1 MPPGA
6 PFNSFALPY
15 PIRVD
20 AFSAI
25 SPSSPKPHN
34 AVLHLLTH
42 THSDHIVGLQAKSF
56 CQRGARLHE
65 GEYRAEHNFTFKH
78 LKVDPWIGPDGEVF
92 YHGSRDLLNVF
103 PMNMPTTVEL
113 GRDKEVTIT
122 LFDANHCP
130 GAVMFLIEGSEGAIL
145 HTGDFRAEPW
155 FLESIKYNPLL
166 QPYLALS
173 EDETSTNNG
182 NGIVKTLEAIY
193 LDTAC
198 VMQNYQVPTKDD
210 ATSGLIALLKLYP
223 PSLYVFLHQFMD
235 VGIHLDNYKYK
246 VYSRFIS
253 DPLLRA
259 LGTTDPDETRFHAC
273 ERFSRC
279 RHVNVDQDGNFI
291 NDDDGDKASE
301 ETINDANRIFFGKPL
316 KETIDSSQKKKLV
329 VYINPVSSMTPESW
343 LQYQATT
350 KKQLANGGVVR
361 SLLLPLSRHSPLPEL
376 QSFVSLFRPK
386 RVIPNTLD
394 PSLRNLDWTAIDRVF
409 RSCCRPPDS
418 SHTWNPQQVIPPAP
432 VAEHLLF
439 LELVRECKAST
450 TPTNPDD
457 EEDDV
462 AVKNIVA
469 DSIGGAD
476 LEARVMAKKWLA
488 GPGHGIEPSVLE
500 GRIGRMLDVLR
511 SWLGLMNL
519 QHCEGK
525 GRAEGHLEI
534 RREESR
540 VATQRN
546 QNSSDNKFDSS
557 DDEEAHERTARLLF
571 APSDVGKEEYAK
583 WERSSTSVDLSED
596 EDSANAAEVRESLAP
611 RIKDVGPRIG
621 IGRMTPESSPFRVV
635 PAKPVTHQSTAALH
649 SKSLHPTCTA
659 SVDFATSTPN
669 GMSCS
674 QSLLEPF
681 ALSQS
686 PGLTAQ
692 ARSLHF
698 SPSSPGPSTSKALI
712 QAPETPHHRP
722 AEWRVNLDSPIKHIS
737 SSPTTG
743 TGTGSRTQGSRHVSS
758 NSRKRHNG
766 ASSSKDRKRDAIPP
780 EVIDLTLSEERP
792 AKRLKVASARP
803 MKEVKNFPVHQ
814 RAGQTVSSSGG
825 TGQNSDIVDFPLNK
839 TTLVRGVEPERAVS
853 ASSPASLQASMTS
866 PAAIGSPS
874 RKYLHSSGHRT
885 LSSPQRSKSALL
897 DKQLRIA
904 QKAASAR
911 SHRVVPTF
919 EANCA
924 KLVKRR
930 DDAKSKE
937 KNARESAIAEAT
949 MEIEAKKRK
958 INEFEKSGRKILWKD
973 ENNDVGWERSRMLE
987 RRATE
992 DIQQGRKPTL
1002 PPLQCVQDLN
1012 DDDM

>member
-1 MPPGA
+1 
-6 PFNSFALPY
+6 
-15 PIRVD
+15 
-20 AFSAI
+20 
-25 SPSSPKPHN
+25 
-34 AVLHLLTH
+34 
-42 THSDHIVGLQAKSF
+42 
-56 CQRGARLHE
+56 
-65 GEYRAEHNFTFKH
+65 
-78 LKVDPWIGPDGEVF
+78 
-92 YHGSRDLLNVF
+92 
-103 PMNMPTTVEL
+103 
-113 GRDKEVTIT
+113 
-122 LFDANHCP
+122 
-130 GAVMFLIEGSEGAIL
+130 
-145 HTGDFRAEPW
+145 
-155 FLESIKYNPLL
+155 
-166 QPYLALS
+166 
-173 EDETSTNNG
+173 
-182 NGIVKTLEAIY
+182 
-193 LDTAC
+193 
-198 VMQNYQVPTKDD
+198 DD

-223 PSLYVFLHQFMD
+223 PSTYFFINSWTWGYEDILKAIARAFNCR
-235 VGIHLDNYKYK
+235 IHLDNYKYK
-246 VYSRFIS
+246 DR
-253 DPLLRA
+253 
-259 LGTTDPDETRFHAC
+259 
-273 ERFSRC
+273 
-279 RHVNVDQDGNFI
+279 NFI
-291 NDDDGDKASE
+291 NDDDGDEASE
-301 ETINDANRIFFGKPL
+301 DTIDVANRIFFGKPL
-316 KETIDSSQKKKLV
+316 KETKDSSQKKSWWFIL
-329 VYINPVSSMTPESW
+329 TLW

-350 KKQLANGGVVR
+350 KKQLANGDVVR
-361 SLLLPLSRHSPLPEL
+361 SLLVPLSRHSPLPEL
-376 QSFVSLFRPK
+376 QSFVSLFRPR

-394 PSLRNLDWTAIDRVF
+394 PSLRNLDWAAIDRVF

-418 SHTWNPQQVIPPAP
+418 PHTWNPQHGIPPAP

-488 GPGHGIEPSVLE
+488 GPGHGIEHSVLE

-511 SWLGLMNL
+511 SWLGLMKWDGL
-519 QHCEGK
+519 QFDNESNPLRSEVASSIANGK

-540 VATQRN
+540 VAAQRN
-546 QNSSDNKFDSS
+546 QNSSDNEFDSS

-583 WERSSTSVDLSED
+583 WERSSTSFDLSED
-596 EDSANAAEVRESLAP
+596 EDSADAAEVRESLTP

-635 PAKPVTHQSTAALH
+635 PVKPVIHQSTAALH
-649 SKSLHPTCTA
+649 SKSLHPTCSA
-659 SVDFATSTPN
+659 SIDFAKSTKWN
-669 GMSCS
+669 
-674 QSLLEPF
+674 
-681 ALSQS
+681 S
-686 PGLTAQ
+686 PRLTAQ

-722 AEWRVNLDSPIKHIS
+722 AEPRVNLDSPIKHIS
-737 SSPTTG
+737 SSPT

-825 TGQNSDIVDFPLNK
+825 TGQNLDVVDFPLMK
-839 TTLVRGVEPERAVS
+839 TTLVRGVEPERTVS
-853 ASSPASLQASMTS
+853 ASSLQVSITS
-866 PAAIGSPS
+866 PAAIDSPS
-874 RKYLHSSGHRT
+874 RKHLHSSGHRT
-885 LSSPQRSKSALL
+885 LPSPQRSKSALL

-930 DDAKSKE
+930 DDAKLKE
-937 KNARESAIAEAT
+937 KIARESAIAEAT

-958 INEFEKSGRKILWKD
+958 INESEKSGRKILWKD
-973 ENNDVGWERSRMLE
+973 ENNDVDWERSRMLE

-1002 PPLQCVQDLN
+1002 PPLQCVRDPN